1 MTSHV
6 VKVEPFTSVVEA
18 ARVMTRTD
26 IGPLPVVE
34 GDRLV
39 GIVTDRDLV
48 SRVLAEGRDPNEVTV
63 REVASTDLLT
73 TEPDRD
79 VDEVLDMLAERQL
92 DRILVVEQGRLVGI
106 LSKSDV
112 AHYREPASFGK
123 FLPARTARA
132 ERRNGGL
139 TADEVGWARRAGL
152 LQPEQLV

>member
-112 AHYREPASFGK
+112 AHYREPASFG
-123 FLPARTARA
+123 
-132 ERRNGGL
+132 
-139 TADEVGWARRAGL
+139 
-152 LQPEQLV
+152 

>member
-1 MTSHV
+1 MPAQVRNCMTSHV
-6 VKVEPFTSVVEA
+6 VKVEPFASVVEA

-26 IGPLPVVE
+26 VGPLPVVE

-48 SRVLAEGRDPNEVTV
+48 SRVLAEGRDPKEVTV

-106 LSKSDV
+106 LSKKDV
-112 AHYREPASFGK
+112 AHYREPGGFG
-123 FLPARTARA
+123 
-132 ERRNGGL
+132 
-139 TADEVGWARRAGL
+139 
-152 LQPEQLV
+152 

>member
-1 MTSHV
+1 MIATEATRGKGTAMPAQVRNFMTSHV

-18 ARVMTRTD
+18 AQVMIRTD

-48 SRVLAEGRDPNEVTV
+48 SRVIAEGRDPSGMTV

-79 VDEVLDMLAERQL
+79 VDEVVVMLEERRL
-92 DRILVVEQGRLVGI
+92 DRVLVVEDGRLVGI
-106 LSKSDV
+106 LSKKDV
-112 AHYREPASFGK
+112 AHAREPASFG
-123 FLPARTARA
+123 
-132 ERRNGGL
+132 
-139 TADEVGWARRAGL
+139 
-152 LQPEQLV
+152 

>member
-1 MTSHV
+1 MPAQVRNFMTSHV

-18 ARVMTRTD
+18 AQVMIRTD

-48 SRVLAEGRDPNEVTV
+48 SRVIAEGRDPSGMTV

-79 VDEVLDMLAERQL
+79 VDEVVVMLEERRL
-92 DRILVVEQGRLVGI
+92 DRVLVVEDGRLVGI
-106 LSKSDV
+106 LSKKDV
-112 AHYREPASFGK
+112 AHAREPASFG
-123 FLPARTARA
+123 
-132 ERRNGGL
+132 
-139 TADEVGWARRAGL
+139 
-152 LQPEQLV
+152 